1 MGFPIQKERTKMTR
15 KNVPT
20 IKSGNPWTAKDEES
34 IATMV
39 DLGFTEAEIG
49 DALGRSAKSIQVRKV
64 RIRARAGKIKA
75 YNKATD
81 VVINE
86 AITMTE
92 AELEFVRKHEQ
103 QWADFREGYMSVG
116 KTEGIAN
123 PYLPRSLDMATMD
136 QFMSDEDS
144 EVSPENNKNT
154 YTGYTTLRVPHTY
167 LYACVVAVVIA
178 ASFYLGS
185 IYQ

>member
-1 MGFPIQKERTKMTR
+1 MTR

-92 AELEFVRKHEQ
+92 AELDLFHNLNKPQHPTL
-103 QWADFREGYMSVG
+103 EGYMGAG
-116 KTEGIAN
+116 KTEGLGN
-123 PYLPRSLDMATMD
+123 PYLPRSLDMANMD
-136 QFMSDEDS
+136 QFVSDED
-144 EVSPENNKNT
+144 
-154 YTGYTTLRVPHTY
+154 
-167 LYACVVAVVIA
+167 
-178 ASFYLGS
+178 
-185 IYQ
+185 

>member
-1 MGFPIQKERTKMTR
+1 MTR

-64 RIRARAGKIKA
+64 RIRARAGKIKP
-75 YNKATD
+75 YNK
-81 VVINE
+81 

-92 AELEFVRKHEQ
+92 EQLEFGRKHEQ
-103 QWADFREGYMSVG
+103 QWADFRRDN
-116 KTEGIAN
+116 KPD
-123 PYLPRSLDMATMD
+123 PYLPRSLDMANMD

-154 YTGYTTLRVPHTY
+154 STGYTTLRVPHTY